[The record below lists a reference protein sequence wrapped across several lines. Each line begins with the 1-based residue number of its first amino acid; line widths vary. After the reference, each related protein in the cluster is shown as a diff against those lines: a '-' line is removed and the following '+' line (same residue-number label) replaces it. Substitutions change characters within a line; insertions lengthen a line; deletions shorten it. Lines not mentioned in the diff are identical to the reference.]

1 MADVEFKA
9 LAKELAGKQR
19 QTSSILLLSI
29 ITLIAVILTW
39 ATITELDNVTRGNG
53 KTVSEDNNQFVQS
66 SEPGVLKKRYI
77 NEGDSVKR
85 GDILFDIDPI
95 DAKTQ
100 LDQAQQRMTTLKIKA
115 LRLNAEVNGTT
126 PTFSEVLMTDAPASI
141 STELALFQ
149 ARRDDLS
156 TRSSILDQR
165 RIQRLNE
172 VKELQIEFE
181 TAQNSLQLINR
192 EIANVEPLVKS
203 GLAPETR
210 LISLQREAAAA
221 EGKASSAESAQT
233 RIKSGL
239 TEIDQQLKAEQ
250 QAYVTSALTDLSSI
264 EGEMAEL
271 EARIPALTDRVER
284 TIIRSPIDG
293 VINRINYSSEEA
305 YVLSGDVLLEIVPTG
320 TELIVESKIDP
331 KDIAEISIGSD
342 VKISLTAFDPSR
354 YGNIEGRV
362 LNISADAV
370 SEPETGAQYYIVD
383 VSIDGTLYESDG
395 SEVTILPGMVA
406 SIDVLSGKRTILNYF
421 WEPISRIKERA
432 FRD

>member
-1 MADVEFKA
+1 MSDVEFKI

-19 QTSSILLLSI
+19 QTSSILLLSV
-29 ITLIAVILTW
+29 ITLVAVILTW
-39 ATITELDNVTRGNG
+39 ATVTELDNVTRGTG
-53 KTVSEDNNQFVQS
+53 KTVSEDSNQLVQS
-66 SEPGVLKKRYI
+66 SEPGVLKKRYV
-77 NEGDSVKR
+77 NDGDSVRK

-100 LDQAQQRMTTLKIKA
+100 LDQAEQRLTTLKIKA
-115 LRLNAEVNGTT
+115 LRLNAEVEGVIPSFDND
-126 PTFSEVLMTDAPASI
+126 LMSSAPASV

-149 ARRDDLS
+149 ARRDDLNTKS
-156 TRSSILDQR
+156 LILDQR

-181 TAQNSLQLINR
+181 TAKNSLRLINR
-192 EIANVEPLVKS
+192 EIANVEPLFKS

-221 EGKASSAESAQT
+221 GGKASSAETAQI
-233 RIKSGL
+233 RIRSGL
-239 TEIDQQLKAEQ
+239 EEIDQQLKAEQ

-264 EGEMAEL
+264 EGETAEL
-271 EARIPALTDRVER
+271 EARIPALTERVER
-284 TIIRSPIDG
+284 TSIRSPING
-293 VINRINYSSEEA
+293 VINRINYSSDDA
-305 YVLSGDVLLEIVPTG
+305 YVRSGDVLLEIVPSG
-320 TELIVESKIDP
+320 TELIVETKIDP
-331 KDIAEISIGSD
+331 KDIAEIALGSD

-354 YGNIEGRV
+354 YGNIEGHV

-406 SIDVLSGKRTILNYF
+406 SIDVLTGKRTILNYF
-421 WEPISRIKERA
+421 WEPIAKTKERA